1 MLFFL
6 PMSFLGGILTKITDD
21 IADEKKAEKKMLG
34 YAISLV
40 YGTIV
45 GFLMISDPRFF
56 VLILGII
63 IGNILYRRI
72 DHLNHQLAFLPIAL
86 FIAYSS
92 IPLGT
97 NFLLAIVFAFG
108 AFLDESLNQMADD
121 RRKTRWHTS
130 WIWKMGEYRLS
141 LEVLTLIV
149 SIVLWDPTYILL
161 LASFDAG
168 YILSGKVFSKKLS

>member
-1 MLFFL
+1 MFFFL
-6 PMSFLGGILTKITDD
+6 PFSFLGGILTKITDD
-21 IADEKKAEKKMLG
+21 IADENKSEKKILG
-34 YAISLV
+34 YVISLL

-121 RRKTRWHTS
+121 KRKTS
-130 WIWKMGEYRLS
+130 WFGSKLWAIGEYRLS
-141 LEVLTLIV
+141 LEILTLIV
-149 SIVLWDPTYILL
+149 SIVLWDPAYILL

-168 YILSGKVFSKKLS
+168 YILSNKLISKKLA